1 MGSTATASPEQPS
14 PTPWEPRT
22 SPQSRWS
29 GTTRARS
36 TRPGQ
41 PSQAPRLHARDS
53 NGHSSVLDGARASRT
68 SMPHEALARLI
79 HEGSV
84 ELVISFNWDSALERA
99 YERLYGPSLPRSTL
113 LKPPGDVAH
122 PNEAWVLPHE
132 DGVVTAEMLTP
143 RRHVAGFADLTEEE
157 SAAVGRCISRLSRAL
172 STPGCA
178 TCLPCRRGPWRAS
191 PPHPPDSAM
200 ARHPGRRFLLA
211 R

>member
-1 MGSTATASPEQPS
+1 
-14 PTPWEPRT
+14 
-22 SPQSRWS
+22 
-29 GTTRARS
+29 
-36 TRPGQ
+36 
-41 PSQAPRLHARDS
+41 
-53 NGHSSVLDGARASRT
+53 
-68 SMPHEALARLI
+68 MPHEALARLI

-132 DGVVTAEMLTP
+132 DGVVTAEMLTS